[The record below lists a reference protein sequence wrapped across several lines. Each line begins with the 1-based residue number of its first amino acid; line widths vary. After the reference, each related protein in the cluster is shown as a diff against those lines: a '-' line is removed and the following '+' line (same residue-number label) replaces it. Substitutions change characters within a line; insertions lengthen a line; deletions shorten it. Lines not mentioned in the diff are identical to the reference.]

1 MELSFILI
9 ESDKIF
15 LFKWFGSLFIAW
27 YISTMLYLHRPDLL
41 EMLYWPLHT
50 HDIEIKVIES
60 TVDWQYWIDRF
71 DKDLEKGFLHE

>member
-1 MELSFILI
+1 MLKET
-9 ESDKIF
+9 DKIF
-15 LFKWFGSLFIAW
+15 LFKWFGSLFIVW
-27 YISTMLYLHRPDLL
+27 YISIGLYIHNPYIL
-41 EMLYWPLHT
+41 EVMYWPLHT